1 MTESKKSFLVILL
14 MLFLSS
20 LIIVPPLL
28 RVLKPKSS
36 ETNKNVVLQNA
47 ILTCSKSAIDN
58 YKIVITTRYKNNE
71 VEKIDLKFENNSKYN
86 NEYNQG
92 TSISSESRIKL
103 NYFASLVGSYYSVVD
118 NTCYISLS
126 QETKT
131 SYPKDM
137 TLKNM
142 FSKYNT
148 AKKYYENDGY
158 TCK

>member
-58 YKIVITTRYKNNE
+58 YKIVITTRYKNSE

-92 TSISSESRIKL
+92 TSISSESRIKIIL
-103 NYFASLVGSYYSVVD
+103 PL
-118 NTCYISLS
+118 
-126 QETKT
+126 
-131 SYPKDM
+131 
-137 TLKNM
+137 
-142 FSKYNT
+142 
-148 AKKYYENDGY
+148 
-158 TCK
+158 

>member
-1 MTESKKSFLVILL
+1 
-14 MLFLSS
+14 MLS
-20 LIIVPPLL
+20 
-28 RVLKPKSS
+28 
-36 ETNKNVVLQNA
+36 
-47 ILTCSKSAIDN
+47 
-58 YKIVITTRYKNNE
+58 YKINLLKILQLIKIKSGSLL
-71 VEKIDLKFENNSKYN
+71 EKIDLKFENNSKYN

-92 TSISSESRIKL
+92 MSVSSESRIKL

-118 NTCYISLS
+118 NTSYISLS

-137 TLKNM
+137 TIKNM